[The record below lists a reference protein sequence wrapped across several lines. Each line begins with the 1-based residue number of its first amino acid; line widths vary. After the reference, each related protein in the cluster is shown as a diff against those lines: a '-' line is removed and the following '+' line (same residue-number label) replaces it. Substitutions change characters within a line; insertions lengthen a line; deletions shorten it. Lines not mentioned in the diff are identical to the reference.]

1 MNILSIIL
9 GIIVLIAAFAAI
21 IVVMFWESSLLFTH
35 APFIPIPKGVLPHIV
50 KALDLQPG
58 QRVYDLGCGEGR
70 VLISCLAKQP
80 DIRCVGM
87 ERSWLPWL
95 MARFYARHLP
105 KDSIRLQRCDFL
117 KQDLSGADKIFV
129 YLFPGLMDRL
139 LPKFKTELKPG
150 TRVVSCDFEFKSMQ
164 PIEVIDMER
173 PENVLG
179 RKLFVYTF

>member
-9 GIIVLIAAFAAI
+9 GLIALIAAFAAI
-21 IVVMFWESSLLFTH
+21 VVVMFWESSLLFTH

-58 QRVYDLGCGEGR
+58 QKVYDLGCGEGR
-70 VLISCLAKQP
+70 VLIACLAERP
-80 DIRCVGM
+80 DVVCVGM
-87 ERSWLPWL
+87 ERSWLPWVMSRL
-95 MARFYARHLP
+95 YARHKP
-105 KDSIRLQRCDFL
+105 KTSIDLRRCDFL
-117 KQDLSGADKIFV
+117 KQDLSGADRIFV

-139 LPKFKTELKPG
+139 WPKLKAELKPG

-164 PIEVIDMER
+164 PTEVIDMQR